1 MISMWPLYYSI
12 MYLFVLGIRI
22 SSIWNQKSKQW
33 IEGRKNW
40 LSKINQLPQKSEY
53 RIWFHVASLGE
64 FEQARPVIEK
74 IKDVRPG
81 TEIILSFFSPSGY
94 ELKKDYSFASV
105 LYLPADLPGNAK
117 KWLNIVQPDFAVF
130 VKYDLWPGYLRALS
144 TSGIPAILFS
154 ANWIPSKRFDSWS
167 NPLTKNLLKKFKFI
181 FLQRSTHLNL
191 FRSMGFNN
199 IGVAGD
205 TRIDR
210 SLKLPLEI
218 AQRMPAVFT
227 SLGKFDLVA
236 GSTWPEDEDI
246 LIEVIKTLDLKVM
259 IAPHDVSES
268 NINRLLKKVEGSSIR
283 LSELSA
289 NHHDPK
295 IVIID
300 SIGLLSVLYS
310 LGQIA
315 YIGGGFGKGI
325 HNTLEP
331 MAHAKPVIFGPH
343 YHKFPEAV
351 DMLLLK
357 GAWSVR
363 SAHDLL
369 IVVNELRKPGVSEL
383 AGSVCSHYMEEN
395 AGATSIVTDYILK
408 SIPYIT

>member
-1 MISMWPLYYSI
+1 MWPLYYSI

-22 SSIWNQKSKQW
+22 SALWNPKSKQW
-33 IEGRKNW
+33 IQGRKNW
-40 LSKINQLPQKSEY
+40 LSNINQLPGKSEY

-74 IKDVRPG
+74 IKEVRPG

-94 ELKKDYSFASV
+94 EHKKDYSIASV
-105 LYLPADLPGNAK
+105 LYLPADLPGNAQ
-117 KWLNIVQPDFAVF
+117 KWLKVIQPDFAVF
-130 VKYDLWPGYLRALS
+130 VKYDLWPGYLKALS
-144 TSGIPAILFS
+144 VLGIPAILFS
-154 ANWIPSKRFDSWS
+154 ANWIPSNRFDSWS
-167 NPLTKNLLKKFKFI
+167 NPLTKNLLKKFKYI
-181 FLQRSTHLNL
+181 FLQRSTHVNL
-191 FRSMGFNN
+191 FRRMGFNN

-210 SLKLPLEI
+210 SLKLPMEVAERIPEI
-218 AQRMPAVFT
+218 LT

-236 GSTWPEDEDI
+236 GSTWPADEEL
-246 LIEVIKTLDLKVM
+246 LIEVINTLDLKAI

-268 NINRLLKKVEGSSIR
+268 NINRLLKKSEGSSIR
-283 LSELSA
+283 LSELSS
-289 NHHDPK
+289 NHHDSK

-300 SIGLLSVLYS
+300 TIGILSVLYS

-351 DMLLLK
+351 DMVNLK
-357 GAWSVR
+357 AAFSVR
-363 SAHDLL
+363 SVLDLL
-369 IVVNELRKPGVSEL
+369 TKVKELRKPGFAES
-383 AGSVCSHYMEEN
+383 AGSTCRQYLDEN

-408 SIPYIT
+408 SIPYIA